1 MTPTL
6 SPRPYQ
12 SDAVNRICKSHL
24 DNSTSRVVLAA
35 STGSGK
41 TEMSIMIIEHFITAG
56 LGRVLVIAHHTN
68 IIKSNFIDRLQA
80 YNPQFTYSDTDQSAD
95 CFVAI
100 RSKSID
106 NVDASQFDLLIVD
119 EAHQNYFA
127 KTIQNITCCVN
138 HQVLLTATPSKF
150 VAAGGFDIIPIAR
163 LDIPNQYFADLHF
176 RVVNSDTALTDDD
189 FNHDKNVKTS
199 KRFNRSD
206 IKSQCDVVI
215 PLLDNNK
222 KLFICKDINQAT
234 QVANYLTKNGFSTQV
249 SDSKCDPDGTIID
262 QFKSGVINSLCVVD
276 RMRVGYSDNDL
287 FHTVDMSF
295 THNPDVIM
303 QILSRSNRGN
313 QSQLKT
319 YIKLTNN
326 TFNVKTRFALSVAL
340 CLYRSD
346 NLVKYDGTRTQNL
359 NLPILPEKEKTTRKS
374 SSPNSDNVSEFV
386 IPDNIV
392 FSYLFDNCDYISSTD
407 VIRAISN
414 HHLRY
419 DYTMCVEIA
428 KKYSTLTHLYKFESG
443 VRAYITNNN
452 LLDQFLIDTGF
463 SRPRAK
469 ATGHKSSQLT
479 RDIVFKIA
487 SQYSTFND
495 FSNRHKTVLNFA
507 KANGFVNDLIANDG
521 NFLFMPTRLCQ
532 HCNNQYRSKSYQ
544 TLYCS
549 PVCKKTAAYSRRKIS

>member
-6 SPRPYQ
+6 TPRPYQ
-12 SDAVNRICKSHL
+12 SDAVSRISKSHI
-24 DNSTSRVVLAA
+24 DNPTSRVVLAA

-41 TEMSIMIIEHFITAG
+41 TEMSIMIIEHFITSG

-68 IIKSNFIDRLQA
+68 IIKSNFIERLET
-80 YNPQFTYSDTDQSAD
+80 YKPQFTFSDTDQSVD
-95 CFVAI
+95 CFVTI
-100 RSKSID
+100 RSSALD

-127 KTIQNITCCVN
+127 KTIQNITSCVN

-150 VAAGGFDIIPIAR
+150 VSAGGFDIIPIAR
-163 LDIPNQYFADLHF
+163 LDIPNEFFADLHF

-189 FNHDKNVKTS
+189 YNNDNNIKTS

-215 PLLDNNK
+215 PLLDDKK

-234 QVANYLTKNGFSTQV
+234 SVANYLTKRGFPTSV
-249 SDSKCDPDGTIID
+249 SDSKSDADSNIAN
-262 QFKSGVINSLCVVD
+262 QFKSGDINSLCVVD

-287 FHTVDMSF
+287 FHTIDMSF

-326 TFNVKTRFALSVAL
+326 TFNLKTRFALSVAL

-346 NLVKYDGTRTQNL
+346 NLIKYDGNGVQNL
-359 NLPILPEKEKTTRKS
+359 NLPFLPESKKTTRDS
-374 SSPNSDNVSEFV
+374 SSPNSDNVSDFV
-386 IPDNIV
+386 VPDNIV

-407 VIRAISN
+407 VIRAVSDMR
-414 HHLRY
+414 LRY
-419 DYTMCVEIA
+419 DYDLCLEIA
-428 KKYSTLTHLYKFESG
+428 KKYTSYTDLCKFDAS
-443 VRAYITNNN
+443 VRIYIGHNN
-452 LLDQFLIDTGF
+452 LLDKFLADTGL
-463 SRPRAK
+463 SRRPK
-469 ATGHKSSQLT
+469 ATGHKFAELN
-479 RDIVFKIA
+479 REIVFTIA
-487 SQYSTFND
+487 SQCHNFNQ
-495 FSNRHKTVLNFA
+495 FMTKHKTALNFA
-507 KANGFVNDLIANDG
+507 KSNGFLNDLIANDG
-521 NFLFMPTRLCQ
+521 NYLFMPTRTCL
-532 HCNNQYRSKSYQ
+532 HCNTQYRSKHYQ

-549 PVCKKTAAYSRRKIS
+549 SICKQTAAYSRRKIS